1 MGDADAAVQSYEQ
14 ALRINQWSIPA
25 MQSISCIL
33 RTKEQF
39 PHAVDYLKTILT
51 VDKMNGEVWG
61 NLGMAVETPSRINTS
76 LYTALTVE
84 SLRVS
89 S

>member
-1 MGDADAAVQSYEQ
+1 MGDSDAAMQSYEN
-14 ALRINQWSIPA
+14 ALRFNQWSIPA

-39 PHAVDYLKTILT
+39 PTAVEYLKNILS

-61 NLGMAVETPSRINTS
+61 NLGE
-76 LYTALTVE
+76 
-84 SLRVS
+84 
-89 S
+89 

>member
-1 MGDADAAVQSYEQ
+1 MGDADAAMQSYEQ

-61 NLGMAVETPSRINTS
+61 NLGMSLIRQSTAMWHPS
-76 LYTALTVE
+76 
-84 SLRVS
+84 S
-89 S
+89 SSSN

>member
-1 MGDADAAVQSYEQ
+1 MGDADAALQSYEQ

-39 PHAVDYLKTILT
+39 PNAVEYLRTILS

-61 NLGMAVETPSRINTS
+61 NLGMSTIHSPLPRCTDVAS
-76 LYTALTVE
+76 
-84 SLRVS
+84 
-89 S
+89 